1 MDKLCIGNNTHI
13 DSTCKLSGNIIIGN
27 NCNIGPF
34 NVLKNVTIG
43 DNNDITSSYIEDS
56 KIENNCQIGP
66 FSHIRNNS
74 IIMSNCRV
82 GNYVEIKN
90 SILHEGVKCAHLSY
104 VGDCEIGEGTNVGC
118 GVITAN
124 YDGKKKHQTKIGRN
138 CFIGCNSVLI
148 APLEIKDNSF
158 IAAGTIV
165 TSSLE
170 KNSFAISRS
179 KLEIKERK

>member
-1 MDKLCIGNNTHI
+1 MDKLDIGNNTYI
-13 DSTCKLSGNIIIGN
+13 DSTCKLSGKIIIGKDN
-27 NCNIGPF
+27 YIGPF
-34 NVLKNVTIG
+34 TVLKNVTIG
-43 DNNDITSSYIEDS
+43 DNNTIDSSYIEDS
-56 KIENNCQIGP
+56 KIESNCNIGP

-74 IIMSNCRV
+74 LIMSNCRI

-104 VGDCEIGEGTNVGC
+104 IGDCEIGNKTNIGC

-124 YDGKKKHQTKIGRN
+124 YDGKKKHHTKIGST

-148 APLEIKDNSF
+148 APIEIKDSSF

-179 KLEIKERK
+179 RLEIKERK